1 MLRPTQARTRSP
13 CPLPAWACQLG
24 AAAMLALAM
33 VPQASAHAFLQHA
46 TPAVGSRVAT
56 APAQVALR
64 FSERLEPAFC
74 RVEVDDA
81 AGHRVDKGDV
91 AAAADD
97 ASVLTVSLSPLPPGR
112 YTVKWRV
119 LSVDTHTTE
128 GDFSFEVA
136 R

>member
-1 MLRPTQARTRSP
+1 MAQRTHGRARSRWP
-13 CPLPAWACQLG
+13 RPAWACELAV
-24 AAAMLALAM
+24 AAVLALGT
-33 VPQASAHAFLQHA
+33 VTQASAHAFLQHA

-56 APAQVALR
+56 APPQVALR

-74 RVEVDDA
+74 KVEVDDA

-91 AAAADD
+91 AAGTDD
-97 ASVLTVSLSPLPPGR
+97 ASLLTVSLSPLKPGR

-119 LSVDTHTTE
+119 LSVDTHATE

>member
-1 MLRPTQARTRSP
+1 M
-13 CPLPAWACQLG
+13 
-24 AAAMLALAM
+24 AAVLALGTVA
-33 VPQASAHAFLQHA
+33 QASAHAFLEHA

-74 RVEVDDA
+74 KVEVDDA
-81 AGHRVDKGDV
+81 AGHRMDKGDV
-91 AAAADD
+91 AAGTDD

-136 R
+136 P